1 MGPAGRPG
9 NVSGDLRG
17 EDQDVAVAGRPRVRQ
32 HGTLGSGRKGDS
44 TRTELLPREN
54 SKTRFTIFA
63 RKKVFSPTAMSAMQ
77 DAVTNFI
84 ALQCDQVA
92 EADAGAVGMGGRTG
106 GGRVGQLGKK
116 ERLHNNFFLSF

>member
-9 NVSGDLRG
+9 NVSGNLRG

-32 HGTLGSGRKGDS
+32 HGALGSGRKGDS

-54 SKTRFTIFA
+54 SRCTIFA
-63 RKKVFSPTAMSAMQ
+63 RKKGFSPTAMSAMMQ

-84 ALQCDQVA
+84 ALQ
-92 EADAGAVGMGGRTG
+92 
-106 GGRVGQLGKK
+106 
-116 ERLHNNFFLSF
+116 S